1 MCVFSHLAK
10 TSFRLVRPKKI
21 NARGSIDNLGIKEA
35 KVKELQD
42 YSGPFDPDITYMD
55 LSKELLAK
63 MYNAAGRLLLMIDA
77 AWQGWATEKLGWD
90 EALAAEQ
97 DVWCKRYT
105 RPSYQIM
112 REVLNIQA
120 DDVEAVMKHLQLDP
134 TWPSPLYDVKFEM
147 PEKDRG
153 IVTVKKCTA
162 VLYWERKGDIGK
174 LEDICYKME
183 PDAFQN
189 YMTMVNPDIISTPL
203 VRPPR
208 KSPDDIC
215 CQWEITYKSK

>member
-1 MCVFSHLAK
+1 MAAAK
-10 TSFRLVRPKKI
+10 IRKGFWFTDGRV
-21 NARGSIDNLGIKEA
+21 GMDNLRIKEA

-42 YSGPFDPDITYMD
+42 YSGPFNPDITYMD
-55 LSKELLAK
+55 LSKELLCK
-63 MYNAAGRLLLMIDA
+63 LYNAAGRLLLMIDA
-77 AWQGWATEKLGWD
+77 SWQGWATEKLGWE

-105 RPSYQIM
+105 LPSYKIM
-112 REVLNIQA
+112 REVLNIQNN
-120 DDVEAVMKHLQLDP
+120 DVEAVMKHLQLDP

-153 IVTVKKCTA
+153 LITVNKCTA
-162 VLYWERKGDIGK
+162 VLYWERKGD
-174 LEDICYKME
+174 LDRLCDICYKME

-189 YMTMVNPDIISTPL
+189 YMTMVNPDIIATPL

-215 CQWEITYKSK
+215 CQWEITYKPK